1 MKFIKPKKQ
10 RAKKSDW
17 VLSERTISI
26 VKYYSEYTGYS
37 EEDVLEQFLENIL
50 SDKEFNNWIYNK
62 LNNKRI
68 LKDLELSPNDNLQ
81 TPTSPE

>member
-1 MKFIKPKKQ
+1 MNFENTILDTGVITLKFIKPKKQ

-62 LNNKRI
+62 LLNCNIK
-68 LKDLELSPNDNLQ
+68 LA
-81 TPTSPE
+81 T